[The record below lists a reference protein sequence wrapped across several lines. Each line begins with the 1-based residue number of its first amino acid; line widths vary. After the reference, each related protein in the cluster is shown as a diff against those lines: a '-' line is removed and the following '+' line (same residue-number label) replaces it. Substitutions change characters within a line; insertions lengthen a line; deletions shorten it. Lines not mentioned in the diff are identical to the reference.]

1 MRKFYY
7 VDYKQMIAG
16 SEALEKLCEEGIA
29 DRDSFSS
36 LYDYNKGISIY
47 PKRATKDS
55 AGYDIFCPVT
65 ITLKPG
71 QEAKIPTFI
80 KIVLNHGEFLAIFPR
95 SGLGFRHYCR
105 LANSVGVVDSDYA
118 NSDNDGHIWVKI
130 RNEGNKDMTIKAGEA
145 MAQGIILPF
154 LMVDGDSYD
163 NGEIR
168 NGGFGST
175 SK

>member
-1 MRKFYY
+1 MRKFAI
-7 VDYKQMIAG
+7 VNESQMDVG
-16 SEALEKLCEEGIA
+16 TEALKALHSSGIA
-29 DRDSFSS
+29 ATGRVVR
-36 LYDYNKGISIY
+36 L
-47 PKRATKDS
+47 PKRATKGS
-55 AGYDIFCPVT
+55 AGYDIICPAT

-80 KIVLNHGEFLAIFPR
+80 KVYLNHGEFLAIFPR
-95 SGLGFRHYCR
+95 SGLGFKYYCR
-105 LANSVGVVDSDYA
+105 LANSVGTVDEDFAY
-118 NSDNDGHIWVKI
+118 SDNDGHIWVKI
-130 RNEGNKDMTIKAGEA
+130 RNEGDKDMTIRAGEA

-163 NGEIR
+163 NGEVR

>member
-1 MRKFYY
+1 MRKFYH
-7 VDYKQMIAG
+7 VNIEQANVGTK
-16 SEALEKLCEEGIA
+16 ALEKLCEEGITNESA
-29 DRDSFSS
+29 AFLR
-36 LYDYNKGISIY
+36 L
-47 PKRATKDS
+47 PERATKGS

-80 KIVLNHGEFLAIFPR
+80 KIILNDGEFLAIFPR
-95 SGLGFRHYCR
+95 SGLGFKYYCR
-105 LANSVGVVDSDYA
+105 LANSVGIVDKDFAY
-118 NSDNDGHIWVKI
+118 SDNDGHIWVKI
-130 RNEGNKDMTIKAGEA
+130 RNEGDKDMTIKAGEA
-145 MAQGIILPF
+145 MAQGIILSF

-163 NGEIR
+163 NGEVR

>member
-1 MRKFYY
+1 MRKFCFVNEEQYD
-7 VDYKQMIAG
+7 VGNA
-16 SEALEKLCEEGIA
+16 ALEQ
-29 DRDSFSS
+29 
-36 LYDYNKGISIY
+36 LYSAGISDNNIISSCL
-47 PKRATKDS
+47 PKRATRGS

-80 KIVLNHGEFLAIFPR
+80 KVYLNYGEFLAIFPR
-95 SGLGFRHYCR
+95 SGLGFKFYCR
-105 LANSVGVVDSDYA
+105 LANSIGVVDEDFAY
-118 NSDNDGHIWVKI
+118 SDNDGHIWVKI
-130 RNEGNKDMTIKAGEA
+130 RNEGDKDMTIRAGEA

-163 NGEIR
+163 SGEVR

>member
-1 MRKFYY
+1 MRKFCF
-7 VDYKQMIAG
+7 VNDEQHDVG
-16 SEALEKLCEEGIA
+16 NEALKQLRYA
-29 DRDSFSS
+29 
-36 LYDYNKGISIY
+36 GISGNNVVY
-47 PKRATKDS
+47 SYLPKRATRGS
-55 AGYDIFCPVT
+55 AGYDIFCPAS

-80 KIVLNHGEFLAIFPR
+80 KVYLNHGEFLAIFPR
-95 SGLGFRHYCR
+95 SGLGFKYYCR
-105 LANSVGVVDSDYA
+105 LANSVGIVDEDFAY
-118 NSDNDGHIWVKI
+118 SDNDGHIWVKI
-130 RNEGNKDMTIKAGEA
+130 RNEGDKDMTIRAGEA

-163 NGEIR
+163 NGEVR

>member
-1 MRKFYY
+1 MRKFAI
-7 VDYKQMIAG
+7 VNESQMDVG
-16 SEALEKLCEEGIA
+16 TEALKALHSSGIA
-29 DRDSFSS
+29 ATGRVVR
-36 LYDYNKGISIY
+36 L
-47 PKRATKDS
+47 PKRATKGS
-55 AGYDIFCPVT
+55 AGYDIICPAI

-80 KIVLNHGEFLAIFPR
+80 KVYLNHGEFLAIFPR
-95 SGLGFRHYCR
+95 SGLGFKYYCR
-105 LANSVGVVDSDYA
+105 LANSVGIVDEDFAY
-118 NSDNDGHIWVKI
+118 SDNDGHIWVKI
-130 RNEGNKDMTIKAGEA
+130 RNEGDKDMTIRAGEA

-163 NGEIR
+163 NGEVR

>member
-1 MRKFYY
+1 MRKFDF
-7 VDYKQMIAG
+7 VSIEQRDAG
-16 SEALEKLCEEGIA
+16 IDALKKLHDIGIA
-29 DRDSFSS
+29 NTGRVVR
-36 LYDYNKGISIY
+36 L
-47 PKRATKDS
+47 PKRATKGS
-55 AGYDIFCPVT
+55 AGYDIVCPTT

-80 KIVLNHGEFLAIFPR
+80 KIYLNDGEFLAIFPR
-95 SGLGFRHYCR
+95 SGLGFKYYCR
-105 LANSVGVVDSDYA
+105 LANTVGIVDRDYA
-118 NSDNDGHIWVKI
+118 FSDNDGHIWVKI
-130 RNEGNKDMTIKAGEA
+130 RNEGDKDMTINAGEA

-163 NGEIR
+163 NGEVR